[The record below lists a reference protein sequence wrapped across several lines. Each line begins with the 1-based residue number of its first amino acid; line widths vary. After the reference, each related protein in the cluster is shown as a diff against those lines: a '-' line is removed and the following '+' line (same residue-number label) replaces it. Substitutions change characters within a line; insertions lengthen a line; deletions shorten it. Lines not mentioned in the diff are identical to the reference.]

1 MAPKPPKPLK
11 LLKLL
16 KSQKSLMSPKSRRGP
31 AAAAVA
37 TLTLLGFA
45 AWAGPGSDSARAGS
59 HIDAPSAMLDPEINA
74 GDLYAFTSPEAP
86 DTVTLITTYQAL
98 SLPVNG
104 VLPPTA
110 FATRARYDL
119 NIDSRGTG
127 RPEVTY
133 RWTFRDEGSREFLG
147 VLNGPVESLSSPH
160 LKFKQRYTLEE
171 LRPGKPAKVLI
182 RDAVAAPSRAGA
194 AGMPD
199 YGRLRAE
206 ATLPLPGGGKVYTGQ
221 AADPFFN
228 DAREMEILKSGTEL
242 PTPFSPLQGTNVTV
256 MALQVPKKALALNG
270 DPARNPVVGIWATA
284 ARETMNVQQGA
295 SGGPRYAQVS
305 RVGNVIVNEALAPD
319 NYLTPAAISRGMPL
333 GVLGG
338 VADQF
343 NTWDAADDASN
354 RQLIDMVTKLR
365 GPKAFHATHP
375 GMTAP
380 PANPRKDMFELL
392 MTGLSAKVRCPV
404 GEGSSCPITQD
415 LNSQV
420 MNADADAGAFRP
432 AEQLRLN
439 MSTPVSAAP
448 RKGGFLDGDPQ
459 GFPNGRRL
467 TDDPTHVLVRV
478 AMGEPGSK
486 EYAPLFRFTTSGP
499 PTELSRSFPYLAVP
513 HGVF

>member
-1 MAPKPPKPLK
+1 MALKPIPFPAR
-11 LLKLL
+11 
-16 KSQKSLMSPKSRRGP
+16 RRGS
-31 AAAAVA
+31 AAMLA
-37 TLTLLGFA
+37 TLTLLGLA
-45 AWAGPGSDSARAGS
+45 AWAGPGSEPARAGS
-59 HIDAPSAMLDPEINA
+59 HIDAPGAMLDPETNA

-86 DTVTLITTYQAL
+86 DTVTLITTYQSL

-110 FATRARYDL
+110 FATRTRYDL

-127 RPEVTY
+127 KPDLTY
-133 RWTFRDEGSREFLG
+133 RWTFRDEGTRDFLG
-147 VLNGPVESLSSPH
+147 VLNGPVDSVSSPN
-160 LKFKQRYTLEE
+160 LRFKQRYTLEE
-171 LRPGKPAKVLI
+171 LRPGQPSKVLV
-182 RDAVAAPSRAGA
+182 RDAVAAPSRSGA

-199 YGRLRAE
+199 YDKLRRE
-206 ATLPLPGGGKVYTGQ
+206 ATLPLSGGGKVYTGQ

-242 PTPFSPLQGTNVTV
+242 PLPFSPLQGTNVTV
-256 MALQVPKKALALNG
+256 MALQVPKKALALGG

-284 ARETMNVQQGA
+284 ARETLDVGE
-295 SGGPRYAQVS
+295 GGTDSSDGGRRHAQVS
-305 RVGNVIVNEALAPD
+305 RVGNVIVNEAFAPD
-319 NYLTPAAISRGMPL
+319 NYLTPAAIARGMPL

-343 NTWDAADDASN
+343 NTWQPAEDADN

-365 GPKAFHATHP
+365 GPKAFHAAHSSLK
-375 GMTAP
+375 AP
-380 PANPRKDMFELL
+380 PADPRKDMFELL
-392 MTGLSAKVRCPV
+392 MTGLSTKARCPV
-404 GEGSSCPITQD
+404 GEGTKCPIAQD

-420 MNADADAGAFRP
+420 MNADADPKAFRP
-432 AEQLRLN
+432 AEELRLN
-439 MSTPVSAAP
+439 MATPVSAQP

-486 EYAPLFRFTTSGP
+486 DFAPLFRFTTSGP
-499 PTELSRSFPYLAVP
+499 PNKISGEFPYLAVP